1 VSCDWLPASF
11 SAIVAAGDGLEYGR
25 LWFLGEAPVPAFA
38 GVRKWIGGF
47 GNGGQR
53 LWLMPDAELA
63 VVVFSGNYN
72 ARDGWVTPA
81 RIWREIV
88 TANLCQGQPPAH

>member
-1 VSCDWLPASF
+1 VSRGWLAASF
-11 SAIVAAGDGLEYGR
+11 SAVVPTDDGLEYGR
-25 LWFLGEAPVPAFA
+25 LWFLGDAPVPAFA
-38 GVRKWIGGF
+38 GVRRWTGGL

-63 VVVFSGNYN
+63 VVIFAGNYN
-72 ARDGWVTPA
+72 ARDGWVTPT

-88 TANLCQGQPPAH
+88 TANLRQAQRPAH